1 MRTALLISL
10 AALLAIALTNGVS
23 SMKFGP
29 TPSWA
34 ALFGDA
40 NCDGNVNALDA
51 ALLLQFSAGLITTL
65 PCSDKADV
73 NGDGT
78 LNPLDAALVLQ
89 FSAGLLQSIGPVH
102 MPTPTAPPTAAS
114 TSTPAPTATF
124 TPTLVPTSTPTPA
137 ATSTPV
143 DTPTNTPTA
152 TPTPTPIVLSGNGQ
166 EATSIFQLMDG
177 LAIFRMKHDGDSNFI
192 IWLLDGTGNPVDLLV
207 NEIGGFNGS
216 TAIGIEEAGSYL
228 LDVNGDGNWNVTIE
242 QPRSVQ
248 GLSLPQQIDG
258 QGQDVSPFLALQG
271 GLTRFEMAHDGDS
284 NFIIWLLDDGGSRVD
299 LLVNEIGEFDGS
311 TALGVDAGTYIL
323 DITGNG
329 TWKINVSQ

>member
-1 MRTALLISL
+1 
-10 AALLAIALTNGVS
+10 
-23 SMKFGP
+23 MKFGP

-51 ALLLQFSAGLITTL
+51 ALLLQLSAGLITTL
-65 PCSDKADV
+65 PCADKADV

-89 FSAGLLQSIGPVH
+89 FSAGLLQSIGPAH
-102 MPTPTAPPTAAS
+102 TPTPTTPPTATS

-166 EATSIFQLMDG
+166 EATSIFQLKNG
-177 LAIFRMKHDGDSNFI
+177 LTIFDMKHDGNSNFA
-192 IWLLDGTGNPVDLLV
+192 IWLLDGTGDMIDLLV
-207 NEIGGFNGS
+207 NEIGGFDGS
-216 TAIGIEEAGSYL
+216 TVIGLDDAGGYL
-228 LDVNGDGNWNVTIE
+228 LDISADGNWNVTIE
-242 QPRSVQ
+242 QPRNVSGTSPPLNISGHGQSVSQ
-248 GLSLPQQIDG
+248 FIS
-258 QGQDVSPFLALQG
+258 LQG
-271 GLTRFEMAHDGDS
+271 GLARFEMTHDGNS
-284 NFIIWLLDDGGSRVD
+284 NFAIWLFEDDGLRVD

-311 TALGVDAGTYIL
+311 TAIGVDDGIYIL
-323 DITGNG
+323 DISADGNR
-329 TWKINVSQ
+329 KIDITQ